1 MDNKIIKAIKD
12 NKIVRSVID
21 NENVQKMMNHKIVR
35 ESFIIILLFIVIIF
49 AIGILFYDSI
59 PASQEQITS
68 VQYST
73 EQNVNDVLN
82 EIQANSGVKSN
93 SSSSLL
99 KSYSV
104 NANDLNYFAS
114 DKSYESGKKDPF
126 AENSET
132 VEQVVTTTSKG
143 GNVSNSQSANKYVE
157 NPFNN
162 TQKNT
167 VTNTTVANK
176 TENKEKNVVKNDKVN
191 TEVKNT
197 IENKTESS
205 STTGTFFE
213 KENSK

>member
-1 MDNKIIKAIKD
+1 MDKEVIKEIKN
-12 NKIVRSVID
+12 NKIVQSIIN
-21 NENVQKMMNHKIVR
+21 NEKLQNVMNHKMVR
-35 ESFIIILLFIVIIF
+35 ESLIIILLFIVILF
-49 AIGILFYDSI
+49 AIGILFYDAI

-73 EQNVNDVLN
+73 EQNVNDVLQ
-82 EIQANSGVKSN
+82 EIQANSGVKN
-93 SSSSLL
+93 NNSSSLL

-104 NANDLNYFAS
+104 NANDLNFFAS

-162 TQKNT
+162 NIQKNT
-167 VTNTTVANK
+167 VTNTTVV
-176 TENKEKNVVKNDKVN
+176 NKETNIVKNDKTN
-191 TEVKNT
+191 LET
-197 IENKTESS
+197 ITNKTESS